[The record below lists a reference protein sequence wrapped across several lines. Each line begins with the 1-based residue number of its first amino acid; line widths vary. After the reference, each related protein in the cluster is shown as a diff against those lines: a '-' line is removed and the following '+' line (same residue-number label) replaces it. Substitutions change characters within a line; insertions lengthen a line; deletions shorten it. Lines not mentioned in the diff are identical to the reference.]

1 MKQLLLLLLLLPSV
15 THSTEIPRDINGSI
29 SRSPLVLSQFQKAFP
44 CPVTNKRSG
53 ACPGFVKDHIRP
65 LCSGGHDSVENLKW
79 SETGY
84 SKLRDVQE
92 WKLCNSLKKQY
103 GTISLDE
110 PKDYLCNIIH
120 KENLSLIKEI
130 CK

>member
-1 MKQLLLLLLLLPSV
+1 LKKVLFLLLLLPSV
-15 THSTEIPRDINGSI
+15 VHSTEIPRDVDGSI
-29 SRSPLVLSQFQKAFP
+29 SRSPRVLSKFQKAFP
-44 CPVTNKRSG
+44 CPLTNKRSG
-53 ACPGFVKDHIRP
+53 TCPGFVKDHIRP
-65 LCSGGHDSVENLKW
+65 LCSGGQDSVANLKW
-79 SETGY
+79 SEVGY

-92 WKLCNSLKKQY
+92 LRLCHALKKQY

-110 PKDYLCNIIH
+110 PKDYLCDIIH